1 MKSIFRLIM
10 IVLLLGAGAAQAL
23 PIVYT
28 ATLTGLAENPSNASP
43 GIGTA
48 SVTYDSDLHTL
59 GIEVIFSDLIG
70 TTTVAHIHCCID
82 PPGNA
87 GVATTTP
94 SFTGFPL
101 GVTSGSYSVLLDLT
115 LASSFN
121 SSFVN
126 NNGGTLLDAETALA
140 TGIDGGRAYFNI
152 HTTMYGAG
160 EIRGFLAAVPEPTTW
175 WLLGIGLA
183 ALVSSRRMVKARAM
197 TLFVRARSQ

>member
-1 MKSIFRLIM
+1 MKSMFRLVM
-10 IVLLLGAGAAQAL
+10 IALFLGAGAAQAL

-28 ATLTGLAENPSNASP
+28 ATLTGAAENPSNASP
-43 GIGTA
+43 GIGIAT
-48 SVTYDSDLHTL
+48 VTYDSALHML

-70 TTTVAHIHCCID
+70 TTTSAHIHCCID

-94 SFTGFPL
+94 SFAGFPL

-121 SSFVN
+121 PSFVI
-126 NNGGTLLDAETALA
+126 NNGGLLLDAETALA

-152 HTTMYGAG
+152 HTTAFPGG

-183 ALVSSRRMVKARAM
+183 ALVSSLRMAKAGAA
-197 TLFVRARSQ
+197 TLLVRARWQ

>member
-1 MKSIFRLIM
+1 MKSIFRLVM
-10 IVLLLGAGAAQAL
+10 FALFLAAGAVQAL

-28 ATLTGLAENPSNASP
+28 ASLTGPAENPPNTSP

-48 SVTYDSDLHTL
+48 TVTYDSDLHTL

-70 TTTVAHIHCCID
+70 TTTSAHIHCCID
-82 PPGNA
+82 PPGNV

-94 SFTGFPL
+94 SFAGFPL

-121 SSFVN
+121 PSFVN
-126 NNGGTLLDAETALA
+126 SNGGLLLDAETALA

-152 HTTMYGAG
+152 HTTAFPGG

-175 WLLGIGLA
+175 WLLAIGFA
-183 ALVSSRRMVKARAM
+183 ALVSSRRMAKVGAVS
-197 TLFVRARSQ
+197 LLVRARSQ